1 MYPKLS
7 DLINDWFG
15 TNIVLP
21 IQSYGFFLALAFLF
35 GAYFLYRELQRKEK
49 EGLIKHQKKRIQK
62 GKSASISE
70 LVISFIISF
79 LIGYKLI
86 GALLSYNSFA
96 TNPQDYLMSTDG
108 SFTGGI
114 IVAIASTAWY
124 YYRKKKRELHPPVW
138 EEVTVHAQD
147 NTWPIVFVAILF
159 GILGAKVFH
168 WLENWEEFSRN
179 PINELLSFS
188 GMSFYGG
195 LLIAAAAVGFYAYK
209 QGIKWWVL
217 FDSVSPSLI
226 LSYGI
231 GRIGCHVAGD
241 GDWGIVN
248 TLEKPGWISFLPDW
262 LWSYHYPHNILNE
275 GIPIPGCTGP
285 HCFQL
290 AEGVFPTPV
299 YETTMAILIF
309 LLLWKLR
316 KHIQIPGILASIYL
330 ILNGVERFIIEKIRI
345 NNLFDLWGMKVT
357 QAEVVS
363 VILFMTGIFL
373 IIYLTYSYKRNVNHE
388 PGDHLKTGN

>member
-49 EGLIKHQKKRIQK
+49 EGLIKPRKKKIQK
-62 GKSASISE
+62 GKPASVQE
-70 LVISFIISF
+70 LATVFIFNFVLGFKI
-79 LIGYKLI
+79 IG
-86 GALLSYNSFA
+86 GLLNYNSFA
-96 TNPQDYLMSTDG
+96 QNPQDFLFSSDG
-108 SFTGGI
+108 SLAGGI
-114 IVAIASTAWY
+114 ILAIAGTAWFY
-124 YYRKKKRELHPPVW
+124 YTKKKKELHPPVW
-138 EEVTVHAQD
+138 EEVTIHAQD

-168 WLENWEEFSRN
+168 WFENWEEFSGD
-179 PINELLSFS
+179 PLEALLSFS

-195 LLIAAAAVGFYAYK
+195 LLIAAVAIGFYARK

-217 FDSVSPSLI
+217 FDSVAPSLI

-248 TLEKPGWISFLPDW
+248 TLDKPGWLSFLPDW
-262 LWSYHYPHNILNE
+262 LWSYNYPHNILNE
-275 GIPIPGCTGP
+275 GIPIPGCTGN
-285 HCFQL
+285 HCYEL
-290 AEGVFPTPV
+290 AQGVFPTPV
-299 YETTMAILIF
+299 YETIMAILIF
-309 LLLWKLR
+309 LFLWKLR
-316 KHIQIPGILASIYL
+316 KHIQIPGVLASVYL
-330 ILNGVERFIIEKIRI
+330 VLNGTERFLIEKIRI
-345 NNLFDLWGMKVT
+345 NNVFDLWGMKVT

-363 VILFMTGIFL
+363 VILFATGIFL
-373 IIYLTYSYKRNVNHE
+373 IIYLTYSYKRNLKHE
-388 PGDHLKTGN
+388 PGDHLKTGS

>member
-15 TNIVLP
+15 TNIILP

-49 EGLIKHQKKRIQK
+49 EGLIKPLKKKIQK
-62 GKSASISE
+62 GKPAS
-70 LVISFIISF
+70 VIEIVTVFIFSF
-79 LIGYKLI
+79 LVGFKLI
-86 GALLSYNSFA
+86 GALLNYDSFA
-96 TNPQDYLMSTDG
+96 SNPQGFILSSDG
-108 SFTGGI
+108 SLMGGI
-114 IVAIASTAWY
+114 IVTIAYTVWFY
-124 YYRKKKRELHPPVW
+124 YSKKKKELHPPVW

-147 NTWPIVFVAILF
+147 NTWPIVFVAIVF

-168 WLENWEEFSRN
+168 WFENWDEFSSD
-179 PINELLSFS
+179 PLDALLSFS

-195 LLIAAAAVGFYAYK
+195 LLVAAVAVGLYAKK
-209 QGIKWWVL
+209 QGIKWWIMA
-217 FDSVSPSLI
+217 DSIAPSLI

-248 TLEKPGWISFLPDW
+248 TMEKPGWLSFLPDW
-262 LWSYHYPHNILNE
+262 LWSYNYPHNILNE
-275 GIPIPGCTGP
+275 GVQIPGCTGS

-299 YETTMAILIF
+299 YETTLAIVIF

-316 KHIQIPGILASIYL
+316 KRIQIPGVLTAIYL
-330 ILNGVERFIIEKIRI
+330 MLNGIERFLIEKIRV
-345 NNLFDLWGMKVT
+345 NNMFDLWGMKVT
-357 QAEVVS
+357 QAEIIS
-363 VILFMTGIFL
+363 VILVITGISLL
-373 IIYLTYSYKRNVNHE
+373 IYFTYSYKRKLNNE
-388 PGDHLKTGN
+388 SGSHLKTSD